1 MKQLRIVPLIVFLLC
16 SAGLAIDTTGAS
28 LGTVTEKPA
37 AVKQVPSTL
46 QSPQKKPAASPSI
59 RKTAPPPLQQMQR
72 PAKPTGVADLMIRS
86 FSCSP
91 ATIKAGSST
100 TLRAVVANLGAARA
114 LDVEI
119 GFYLDGKKIA
129 THQKLVVEPKR
140 SVQATATFRPK
151 QSGRLSLEA
160 RIDSREGLQ
169 KGNKKQH
176 VADAQLI
183 VSAPRQPMQLKPGL
197 PSLTETKKPGTI
209 APTRPTEP
217 IADAATRRPLPAD
230 LSVDQLRYHDNPASL
245 STPGAHSTQPG
256 ISFVL
261 RNNGPAHLDRHQYR
275 RSLVRLLVDNRPL
288 PGYTR
293 MEQLADYAELGKPGS
308 QFTVV
313 IPVDL
318 PKRVPV
324 AITVNSN
331 DSIFELDKNNNTDQT
346 ILGPSAPQP
355 QTGTRLGSV
364 RQKTAAD
371 RLPPATDQIAAGTST
386 GKDSGRNLRTR
397 PLPQLSLSRAMP
409 TPPTTVPEAT
419 PKMLDLGIE
428 IASPSSGDAVLR
440 GSSIPIRYRFSRPV
454 APGGSVV
461 FSAIRTGVGGEEAT
475 MSIRNDNPPGPGD
488 PYREVELQLP
498 ADAPTGL
505 YLLSVSHADSAAGGL
520 SDMFRVTSLGAYE
533 VGGDDEPIGDG
544 GGFGGSGE
552 AGFYFT
558 PFEVVEIGGDDPAI
572 GDGGTFGGPA
582 TPALSLITPRA
593 GSHIVE
599 SERDGR
605 LRMNLS
611 WSYHGP
617 LASLPEHWQMELINP
632 DTGEVVRSENLT
644 CLEARDSPASETQ
657 PLPSRTCQASY
668 VDDSL
673 SGSYRLRLS
682 GAGLAAETAGIIHWG
697 VDVDRPFISLY
708 TNPRVYIQG
717 EQIPVNFQ
725 FRPARSD
732 IVIELFRDG
741 ERAYTHI
748 VPRLSCRVLDETDVN
763 GYGTSGW
770 CEHDIAT
777 DTLEPGINNYHL
789 VVRSLTTGVGRD
801 AGPFSI
807 QEPPFSETDEN
818 SADFRLAGLRV
829 NEEGQVQVETL
840 ITPATAGGRVLA
852 YRLAFMIGKTGEP
865 GRYQRVERNVPAS
878 GGWVDLGHIHTFTT
892 GDERAAT
899 SQLNFTV
906 LVNQP
911 VEIVEPTYDNN
922 KTTGNVRIR
931 SSDIYCRLRAH
942 PGTNFYDAS
951 STTLRYEIDQF
962 RQVITDVDIVCT
974 DYGFNPAAGTGSV
987 TVTQV
992 IRSIP
997 GELGSR
1003 EETVSLGRKA
1013 INLATA
1019 APIPGEEPETK
1030 RISLFSGGIDW
1041 PRYGDGELRLTLGGN
1056 LFFSRSSHRQ
1066 QLEVLFRYRR

>member
-1 MKQLRIVPLIVFLLC
+1 MKQLRIISLIIFLLS
-16 SAGLAIDTTGAS
+16 SAGLAIDGTAAP

-37 AVKQVPSTL
+37 TVKQVPPTM
-46 QSPQKKPAASPSI
+46 QSPQKKTAAPPAVIKPAS
-59 RKTAPPPLQQMQR
+59 PPLQQMQR
-72 PAKPTGVADLMIRS
+72 TETPTSVADLVIRS

-100 TLRAVVANLGAARA
+100 TLRAVVANVGTAKA

-129 THQKLVVEPKR
+129 THRKLVVEPKR
-140 SVQATATFRPK
+140 SVPATATFRPE
-151 QSGRLSLEA
+151 QSGRLNLEA
-160 RIDSREGLQ
+160 RVDSREGLQ
-169 KGNKKQH
+169 KANRKQH

-183 VSAPRQPMQLKPGL
+183 VSKPRQPMQLKPGP
-197 PSLTETKKPGTI
+197 PSLTEMRKPGTI
-209 APTRPTEP
+209 APTRPTES
-217 IADAATRRPLPAD
+217 IADAATLRPLPAD
-230 LSVDQLRYHDNPASL
+230 LSVAQLRYHDDPASL
-245 STPGAHSTQPG
+245 STPGTHSTQPG

-261 RNNGPAHLDRHQYR
+261 RNNGPAHLDQHQYR
-275 RSLVRLLVDNRPL
+275 RSLVRLLVDNKPL

-293 MEQLADYAELGKPGS
+293 MEQLADYAKLGKPGS

-313 IPVDL
+313 IPGEL
-318 PKRVPV
+318 AKRVPV

-331 DSIFELDKNNNTDQT
+331 DSVFELDKNNNTDQT
-346 ILGPSAPQP
+346 ILGPSAAQP
-355 QTGTRLGSV
+355 QTGTRLDSV
-364 RQKTAAD
+364 RQKNATD
-371 RLPPATDQIAAGTST
+371 RLHPASSQITTGSNA
-386 GKDSGRNLRTR
+386 GKDSNRNHRTR
-397 PLPQLSLSRAMP
+397 PRPQLGLNHALP
-409 TPPTTVPEAT
+409 TPQTTVPEAT

-428 IASPSSGDAVLR
+428 ITSPSGSDTFLR
-440 GSSIPIRYRFSRPV
+440 GRSIPIRYRFSRPV

-488 PYREVELQLP
+488 PYREVQLQLP

-505 YLLSVSHADSAAGGL
+505 YLLSVSHADSAAAGL
-520 SDMFRVTSLGAYE
+520 SDMFHVTSLDAYE
-533 VGGDDEPIGDG
+533 VGGDDEAIGDG

-552 AGFYFT
+552 AGFHFT
-558 PFEVVEIGGDDPAI
+558 PFEVVEIVGDDPPI
-572 GDGGTFGGPA
+572 GDGGAFGGPGA
-582 TPALSLITPRA
+582 PTLSLVTPRA

-605 LRMNLS
+605 LRMDLS
-611 WSYHGP
+611 WRYHGP
-617 LASLPEHWQMELINP
+617 LASLPEHWQMELIDP
-632 DTGEVVRSENLT
+632 TTDEVVRSENLA

-668 VDDSL
+668 VDDTL
-673 SGSYRLRLS
+673 SGSYRLRIS
-682 GAGLAAETAGIIHWG
+682 GAGLEAETAGIIHWG

-708 TNPRVYIQG
+708 THPRIIIQG

-741 ERAYTHI
+741 ERAYTHV
-748 VPRLSCRVLDETDVN
+748 VPRLSCGILDETDVN
-763 GYGTSGW
+763 GYGTSDW

-777 DTLEPGINNYHL
+777 DTLEPGINNYLL
-789 VVRSLTTGVGRD
+789 VVRSLTTGVGRE

-829 NEEGQVQVETL
+829 SEEGLVQVYTA
-840 ITPATAGGRVLA
+840 ITPAATGGRVLS
-852 YRLAFMIGKTGEP
+852 YRLAFLVGKTDEP

-878 GGWVDLGHIHTFTT
+878 GGWVDLGHINGFTT
-892 GDERAAT
+892 AEDRAAH
-899 SQLNFTV
+899 SQLAFTV
-906 LVNQP
+906 IVNQP

-922 KTTGNVRIR
+922 RTTDSLRIR
-931 SSDIYCRLRAH
+931 SSDTFCRLRAH
-942 PGTNFYDAS
+942 PGSTFYDGDAHV
-951 STTLRYEIDQF
+951 LHYEIDQF
-962 RQVITDVDIVCT
+962 RQVITEVDIICT
-974 DYGFNPAAGTGSV
+974 DFGFNPSAGTGSV
-987 TVTQV
+987 AVTQI

-997 GELGSR
+997 GELGNR

-1019 APIPGEEPETK
+1019 ASVVGEADTK

-1066 QLEVLFRYRR
+1066 QFEVSFRYRR